1 MYKRLND
8 EVIETEV
15 DGKTVTRTLGYIKR
29 DSDKAVIPMNEAN
42 ADYLQYLED
51 VKAGAEVTDYDYEA
65 EDARQLLAS
74 QTKEETDIKQ
84 KLIQEKIREQAIEA
98 LKIEGKLDV
107 EGNLVKEE
115 LK

>member
-15 DGKTVTRTLGYIKR
+15 DGKTITRTLGYIKR

-51 VKAGAEVTDYDYEA
+51 VKAGAKVTDYDYEA
-65 EDARQLLAS
+65 EEARQIAAS
-74 QTKEETDIKQ
+74 IVAKVATDREE
-84 KLIQEKIREQAIEA
+84 LIQAKIRDTAISTLVSEGKIEAIAEKI
-98 LKIEGKLDV
+98 
-107 EGNLVKEE
+107 
-115 LK
+115 

>member
-8 EVIETEV
+8 KVIETEV

-42 ADYLQYLED
+42 PDYLKYLED

-65 EDARQLLAS
+65 EKARQVAAGIE
-74 QTKEETDIKQ
+74 TKSESDREE
-84 KLIQEKIREQAIEA
+84 LIQKRIRKIAVNELVTEGKIEA
-98 LKIEGKLDV
+98 EAVKIET
-107 EGNLVKEE
+107 N
-115 LK
+115 

>member
-8 EVIETEV
+8 KVIETEV

-65 EDARQLLAS
+65 EEARQVAAGIE
-74 QTKEETDIKQ
+74 TKAATDREE
-84 KLIQEKIREQAIEA
+84 LIQERIRKIAVNELVSEG
-98 LKIEGKLDV
+98 KIEI
-107 EGNLVKEE
+107 EGVLQ
-115 LK
+115 

>member
-15 DGKTVTRTLGYIKR
+15 DGKTETRTLGYIKR

-42 ADYLQYLED
+42 ADYLQYLKD

-65 EDARQLLAS
+65 EDARQVAAGIA
-74 QTKEETDIKQ
+74 TKADSDREE
-84 KLIQEKIREQAIEA
+84 LIQERIRKIAVTELVA
-98 LKIEGKLDV
+98 EGKIQPDA
-107 EGNLVKEE
+107 EIEK
-115 LK
+115 